1 MTSKL
6 KTDVL
11 ETVSGSGTIA
21 LTNQLSGMTAESV
34 PLLSAAQMPSGS
46 VLNVYH
52 QSLPSTSIAT
62 TSSSFVDTGL
72 TITLTPVSASSKFYI
87 TYTSAPHLNT
97 SSAANT
103 VYGIHFAH
111 RGSAVTT
118 IGGGD
123 RQDGSSGWRT
133 ATQTT
138 QGVDSPNTTSA
149 ITYTVKMLTGSAGN
163 NFNFHVG
170 SHLNASH
177 ATGVACQFTIL
188 EIKG

>member
-21 LTNQLSGMTAESV
+21 LTNQLSGMTSASV
-34 PLLSAAQMPSGS
+34 PLLTNAHVPAGS
-46 VLNVYH
+46 VINAYTQV
-52 QSLPSTSIAT
+52 LPSTSIGT
-62 TSSSFVDTGL
+62 TSSSFVNTGL
-72 TITLTPVSASSKFYI
+72 SITLTPVSASSKFYI

-97 SSAANT
+97 SSGT
-103 VYGIHFAH
+103 TYVTHFVH
-111 RGSAVTT
+111 RNSTVTT
-118 IGGGD
+118 IGGGE

-138 QGVDSPNTTSA
+138 QGIDAPNTASA
-149 ITYTVKMLTGSAGN
+149 ITYTVKFLTGSAGN
-163 NFNFHVG
+163 TGYFHVG
-170 SHLNASH
+170 NHLNASH
-177 ATGVACQFTIL
+177 AAGVSSQFTIL